1 MCVCVCE
8 CKYVE
13 LLSYKAVIELRDNTG
28 DKLIS
33 FVVDVK
39 KTWK

>member
-1 MCVCVCE
+1 MCVCE

-13 LLSYKAVIELRDNTG
+13 LLSYKAVIELRDNTD

-33 FVVDVK
+33 FVVDTNK
-39 KTWK
+39 A